1 VENLLLRGQ
10 RPLVSAIYQN
20 QPLSHYLPPNM
31 QLLQG
36 QNGQVKLRVSF
47 VKQPKGKQRGLLN
60 NQRALLERQRGI
72 ATDTYDFKD
81 DLVKKCDYRGKISV
95 MKLKKLAE
103 DSFKREAGGFAKK

>member
-36 QNGQVKLRVSF
+36 PNGQVKLRVSS
-47 VKQPKGKQRGLLN
+47 LLN
-60 NQRALLERQRGI
+60 NQRALLEKQRGLDSDYFWHLN
-72 ATDTYDFKD
+72 AFNL
-81 DLVKKCDYRGKISV
+81 DLNDIY
-95 MKLKKLAE
+95 
-103 DSFKREAGGFAKK
+103 

>member
-36 QNGQVKLRVSF
+36 QNGRVKLRVSSSSLNLREL
-47 VKQPKGKQRGLLN
+47 QRKQRGIGD
-60 NQRALLERQRGI
+60 E
-72 ATDTYDFKD
+72 
-81 DLVKKCDYRGKISV
+81 
-95 MKLKKLAE
+95 
-103 DSFKREAGGFAKK
+103 

>member
-36 QNGQVKLRVSF
+36 HKRAGKAKGKQF
-47 VKQPKGKQRGLLN
+47 VKQPTE
-60 NQRALLERQRGI
+60 ALLERIQRG
-72 ATDTYDFKD
+72 
-81 DLVKKCDYRGKISV
+81 
-95 MKLKKLAE
+95 
-103 DSFKREAGGFAKK
+103 

>member
-36 QNGQVKLRVSF
+36 PNGQVKLRVSSSSPSLREL
-47 VKQPKGKQRGLLN
+47 QRKQRGFDN
-60 NQRALLERQRGI
+60 G
-72 ATDTYDFKD
+72 
-81 DLVKKCDYRGKISV
+81 
-95 MKLKKLAE
+95 
-103 DSFKREAGGFAKK
+103 

>member
-36 QNGQVKLRVSF
+36 PNGQVKLRVSS
-47 VKQPKGKQRGLLN
+47 LLN
-60 NQRALLERQRGI
+60 NQRALLERQRGLPI
-72 ATDTYDFKD
+72 MAKEEIKE
-81 DLVKKCDYRGKISV
+81 LNRRL
-95 MKLKKLAE
+95 KLC
-103 DSFKREAGGFAKK
+103 SKR